1 VRVEGVFLN
10 DKPPEPRLA
19 QTEGAAPA
27 RLRVNSLIRMTDR
40 VREKSPLQPSSVNF
54 TRITRSLQLQKLAAH
69 RSSTHRSFHSSS
81 LSLNGLLMPLGPSNS
96 SHETRP
102 SLSMSSLSNI
112 DSTAPSTSVQFC
124 DLK

>member
-27 RLRVNSLIRMTDR
+27 RLRVIRLCLMLIRSGRKEPLTTVVGKLHPHHR
-40 VREKSPLQPSSVNF
+40 SP
-54 TRITRSLQLQKLAAH
+54 QLQKLAVH
-69 RSSTHRSFHSSS
+69 RSSTHRLFHSSS
-81 LSLNGLLMPLGPSNS
+81 LALNGLLMPLGPSNS

-102 SLSMSSLSNI
+102 SLSISSLSNI

>member
-1 VRVEGVFLN
+1 MRVEGVFLN

-19 QTEGAAPA
+19 RSSPDSRRA
-27 RLRVNSLIRMTDR
+27 RLIR
-40 VREKSPLQPSSVNF
+40 VRSVEKSPLQPSSVNF
-54 TRITRSLQLQKLAAH
+54 TRITRSPQLQKLAVH

-81 LSLNGLLMPLGPSNS
+81 LALNGLLMPLGPSNS

-102 SLSMSSLSNI
+102 SLSISSLSNI